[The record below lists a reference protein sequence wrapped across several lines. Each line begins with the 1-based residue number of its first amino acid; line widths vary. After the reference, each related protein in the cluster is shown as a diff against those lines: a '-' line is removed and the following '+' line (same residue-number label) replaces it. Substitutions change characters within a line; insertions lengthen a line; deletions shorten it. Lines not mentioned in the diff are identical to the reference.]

1 MNEEADRQH
10 VPTYGEHILMGNS
23 FISPNRT
30 SYLRN
35 GRVGGELKVIE
46 IAVEGWR

>member
-1 MNEEADRQH
+1 M
-10 VPTYGEHILMGNS
+10 PTYGEHNILMGNS